1 MHFIVAATRAT
12 ANATAKKKKENIHI
26 NYSIISSAGHSR
38 ASFTMIRI
46 WKISLGR
53 HGKHSQRQSQHVELK
68 FRTPEKAFPKLNRL
82 DHVQYET
89 GTKKKRKKKQQIIR
103 SERKKKTEEKT
114 DIWKAVVV
122 LYLFTFF
129 VCLFSQTHIDK
140 KC

>member
-12 ANATAKKKKENIHI
+12 ANETANKKKENIHI

-38 ASFTMIRI
+38 ASFTMIRM

-89 GTKKKRKKKQQIIR
+89 GTKKKEKKNNK
-103 SERKKKTEEKT
+103 
-114 DIWKAVVV
+114 
-122 LYLFTFF
+122 
-129 VCLFSQTHIDK
+129 
-140 KC
+140 